1 MVTAIVVANNH
12 RIYDTFLSK
21 LFSKII
27 VIGYSIPGAVIAI
40 GVIVM
45 FIGIDRSL
53 KTLYLSTFWISK
65 TLVLST
71 SIIMLIFAYVIRFMA
86 IGFNSIDAGFD
97 KVGIKYFEASTL
109 LGKSKL
115 NTFLNVDLPMIKP
128 AIISAFILVFIDTLK
143 ELPLTLILRP
153 FNFNTLATKAF
164 EYANDEMIHEASI
177 SSLFIIV
184 ISIFFIFLMNKLTS
198 TKEGH

>member
-86 IGFNSIDAGFD
+86 IGFNSIDAGL
-97 KVGIKYFEASTL
+97 IK
-109 LGKSKL
+109 
-115 NTFLNVDLPMIKP
+115 
-128 AIISAFILVFIDTLK
+128 SA
-143 ELPLTLILRP
+143 
-153 FNFNTLATKAF
+153 
-164 EYANDEMIHEASI
+164 
-177 SSLFIIV
+177 
-184 ISIFFIFLMNKLTS
+184 
-198 TKEGH
+198 